1 MSDKHTTVFIP
12 NNDVAPSRRLR
23 IRKAMER
30 GALWVREWRD
40 GITHVI
46 VDDGLK
52 YNQVMSF
59 LKIPSLPV
67 RQTPKRDCDQG
78 LTDHSLALPL

>member
-1 MSDKHTTVFIP
+1 MTDEHTTVFIP

-23 IRKAMER
+23 IRKVLER

-46 VDDGLK
+46 VDDELK

-67 RQTPKRDCDQG
+67 RQTPKRI
-78 LTDHSLALPL
+78 PVKF